1 MPTRNDATL
10 ALREGHLAA
19 SPSLA
24 GAVAW
29 LVAVLA
35 VGGCF
40 GDANLALGDIAAE
53 ERVHPDTIVR
63 VAPDRLL
70 GVRIA
75 PQDIAVIE
83 FRPDGA
89 GGYTSHLA
97 VRSDLARPGRNS
109 VLIVASSAGSIM
121 FGTAT
126 RDVMRV
132 VVGELVDSV
141 GGAVA
146 NGVWLIW
153 LPSSDNPVRLGWEF
167 LRADG
172 SIALGGNG
180 QAIPDP

>member
-1 MPTRNDATL
+1 L
-10 ALREGHLAA
+10 IAA
-19 SPSLA
+19 A
-24 GAVAW
+24 I
-29 LVAVLA
+29 A

-40 GDANLALGDIAAE
+40 GESSSALHELAAE
-53 ERVHPDTIVR
+53 QNVHPATIVR

-70 GVRIA
+70 GIRLA

-109 VLIVASSAGSIM
+109 VLIVGRPAGSIM

-132 VVGELVDSV
+132 AVGELVESA
-141 GGAVA
+141 GGEVA

-153 LPSSDNPVRLGWEF
+153 LPSSDNPMRLGWEF
-167 LRADG
+167 QRADG
-172 SIALGGNG
+172 SIALGGSG